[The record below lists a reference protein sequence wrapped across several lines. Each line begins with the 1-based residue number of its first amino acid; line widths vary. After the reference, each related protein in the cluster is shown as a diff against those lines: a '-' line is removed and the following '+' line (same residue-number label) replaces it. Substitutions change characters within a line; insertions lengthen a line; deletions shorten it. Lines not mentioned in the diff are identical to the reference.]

1 MVVFAEVV
9 ENLKSFTFSSLGQ
22 FAKFCKRVIKVAN
35 ILLKKFDCGQNN
47 ATRIDI
53 QQNNPKFD
61 LLLQLIVPHVD
72 KIFET
77 VLNNLQLEEVRHG
90 PNQPQ
95 YF

>member
-1 MVVFAEVV
+1 M
-9 ENLKSFTFSSLGQ
+9 
-22 FAKFCKRVIKVAN
+22 IKVAN

-77 VLNNLQLEEVRHG
+77 VLNNLQLEELRQG

-95 YF
+95 YFQNKFLIKSLQN